1 MKRIIYYVW
10 TILVLFSVALGI
22 VGWVMQK
29 NYNPA
34 GDTIA
39 IISDVLIYAA
49 VIFYIAWKIMANA
62 VETGGEAKEC
72 IQGGEVQVNGEVCT
86 MRGKKIRPGDVV
98 AFRGQEYAA
107 AYAD

>member
-10 TILVLFSVALGI
+10 AILVLFSVALGI

-39 IISDVLIYAA
+39 IISMCLFMLQLFSI
-49 VIFYIAWKIMANA
+49 
-62 VETGGEAKEC
+62 
-72 IQGGEVQVNGEVCT
+72 
-86 MRGKKIRPGDVV
+86 
-98 AFRGQEYAA
+98 
-107 AYAD
+107 

>member
-39 IISDVLIYAA
+39 IISDVLIYAE
-49 VIFYIAWKIMANA
+49 VIFYIAWKIM
-62 VETGGEAKEC
+62 
-72 IQGGEVQVNGEVCT
+72 
-86 MRGKKIRPGDVV
+86 GKKKPS
-98 AFRGQEYAA
+98 
-107 AYAD
+107 

>member
-34 GDTIA
+34 GDTIV

-49 VIFYIAWKIMANA
+49 VIFYIAWKIM
-62 VETGGEAKEC
+62 
-72 IQGGEVQVNGEVCT
+72 
-86 MRGKKIRPGDVV
+86 GKKKPS
-98 AFRGQEYAA
+98 
-107 AYAD
+107 